1 MPHIYSADTV
11 PRRVSIT
18 ADTVPKS
25 KIFSTKAVTKTKG
38 LSR

>member
-18 ADTVPKS
+18 ADTVPKRV
-25 KIFSTKAVTKTKG
+25 KFLAQKQ
-38 LSR
+38 